1 LGAPIRSSVGSRSWR
16 HTKSGAGFLTIVNET
31 GSFMTAV
38 AVGLQVFPDLK
49 GLLGQ

>member
-1 LGAPIRSSVGSRSWR
+1 MAYNTKTGAAFV
-16 HTKSGAGFLTIVNET
+16 TIVNET
-31 GSFMTAV
+31 GSFLTAM